1 LSISYRWK
9 ITPTGISVKGEKLIT
24 RLIYNLTATDEDG
37 ATGELGAPGIAYLPK
52 AIPADGVTAAT
63 LTTVLSQILGPDNI
77 AVYKRI
83 TENNLASF
91 KLEPMTG
98 DC

>member
-1 LSISYRWK
+1 MPISYSFE
-9 ITPTGISVKGEKLIT
+9 ITPTGITLAGERLIT
-24 RLIYNLTATDEDG
+24 RLIYNLTASDG
-37 ATGELGAPGIAYLPK
+37 TGAKGDLGLPGIAYLPK
-52 AIPADGVTAAT
+52 AIPADGVTAAA

-83 TENNLASF
+83 AENNLASF
-91 KLEPMTG
+91 KLEPVIG

>member
-1 LSISYRWK
+1 LSISYQWQ
-9 ITPTGISVKGEKLIT
+9 ITPTGIRLKGERLIT
-24 RLIYNLTATDEDG
+24 RLIYNLTVTDEDG
-37 ATGELGAPGIAYLPK
+37 ATGELGAPGIAYLPE
-52 AIPADGVTAAT
+52 AIPADGVTADT
-63 LTTVLSQILGPDNI
+63 LTAVLSQILGPDNI

-83 TENNLASF
+83 AENNLASF